1 VEERKKENGMD
12 HRDYFEHL
20 YEESFLRK
28 FKIEQLKDHN
38 MNFEQSNNFKPL
50 LNPTSKLIMESKQG
64 GVGFYERMQ
73 KFAIEKLQK

>member
-1 VEERKKENGMD
+1 MD